1 MSDTVEIKM
10 WVRRGGM
17 LYNTECLDYDD
28 PMHPYNQ
35 VKNTGL
41 VPEDYGLYNPITAEF
56 DKKSRYELIDE
67 ILYMRKEVNNMAAA
81 GF

>member
-1 MSDTVEIKM
+1 M
-10 WVRRGGM
+10 WVKRGSM
-17 LYNTECLDYDD
+17 LYNVECLDYDD

-35 VKNTGL
+35 VKNKGL
-41 VPEDYGLYNPITAEF
+41 VPEDYGLYNPINAEF

-67 ILYMRKEVNNMAAA
+67 ILYLRKEVEAMHRA

>member
-1 MSDTVEIKM
+1 MSDTIEISM
-10 WVRRGGM
+10 WVKRGNM
-17 LYNTECLDYDD
+17 LYNVEGLDYDD

-35 VKNTGL
+35 VKNKGL
-41 VPEDYGLYNPITAEF
+41 VPEDYGLYNPINAEF

-67 ILYMRKEVNNMAAA
+67 ILYLRKEVEAMHRA

>member
-1 MSDTVEIKM
+1 MSDTIEVQK
-10 WVRRGGM
+10 WVKRGSM

-35 VKNTGL
+35 VKSQGL
-41 VPEDYGLYNPITAEF
+41 VPEDFGLYNPLNAEF
-56 DKKSRYELIDE
+56 DKKSRYDLIDE
-67 ILYMRKEVNNMAAA
+67 ILYLRKEVNAMAAA